1 MQLDHLSSTLTQTIT
16 TEVAYAIAT
25 KQRLCA
31 IVVGTCS
38 LRRAGK
44 CCTTYC
50 AKCLVS
56 NVYLMSTLEDE
67 VHTLGVT
74 TKDASIGLQHN
85 EQRSWNESCA
95 KRCWTSLMTSPITS
109 TTTFYC
115 PSSNN
120 PPFCLQEIPVAHV
133 RLFSIHC
140 IQSLTS
146 E

>member
-1 MQLDHLSSTLTQTIT
+1 MLLDHLSSTLTPTIT
-16 TEVAYAIAT
+16 TGVAYAIAT
-25 KQRLCA
+25 KQRLYA

-50 AKCLVS
+50 VKCLVS
-56 NVYLMSTLEDE
+56 NAYLMSTLEDE
-67 VHTLGVT
+67 VRTLGVM
-74 TKDASIGLQHN
+74 TKDASIGLPHN
-85 EQRSWNESCA
+85 EQHSWNESCA
-95 KRCWTSLMTSPITS
+95 KRCWISLMTFQITS
-109 TTTFYC
+109 TTTFCC

-120 PPFCLQEIPVAHV
+120 PPFCLQEIQAAHV